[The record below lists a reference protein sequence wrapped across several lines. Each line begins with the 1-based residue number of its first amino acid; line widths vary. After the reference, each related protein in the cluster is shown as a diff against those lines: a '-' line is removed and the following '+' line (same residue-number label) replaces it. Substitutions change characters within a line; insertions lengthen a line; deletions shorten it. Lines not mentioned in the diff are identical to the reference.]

1 MQHEA
6 RLHFSLIQVPPGS
19 GFHTLLTGGE
29 SCRKQNHCLVLMQD
43 PNIAHAYSPALVSV
57 FPVPCYRAGILV
69 TAAGAGF
76 AFAQNSKERVDR
88 QDQAGN
94 KALPM

>member
-6 RLHFSLIQVPPGS
+6 EATLQPDTGTSGKWFSYPVDR
-19 GFHTLLTGGE
+19 GE